1 MHRTNPRGPAREPGD
16 RQADERGPASQAG
29 ARPHD
34 PDAVA
39 VVGMALRVPGSEG
52 PDAFWAHLAGGVES
66 VTRFDAEELRA
77 AGIPDSALAD
87 PHYVRAKPVLEDVAG
102 FDARFFGLTPRE
114 AQVRDPQH
122 RLFLESAYTALEH
135 AGYDPFHVPGVVGV
149 YGGGAPNLYR
159 EWNVA
164 AHPEASAFLG
174 EVGVMVANA
183 ADYLTTAVSHHLGLT
198 GPSVNVAT
206 ACSTSLVAVHTACR
220 ALRAGECDAAVAG
233 GVQVELP
240 RITGYHA
247 AEGGMF
253 SLTGRVRPFDADADG
268 TIFGTGVGTVVLKRY
283 ADAVR
288 DGDHVH
294 AVIRASA
301 INNDGNLKA
310 GFTAPSVEGQAR
322 LIRRVMRESGIDPAR
337 VGYVEAHGTGTR
349 VGDPIEVNALTRA
362 YRDLGHTGVADIPLG
377 SVKGNVGHLGPAAGV
392 VGLIKA
398 VLALGCGRIPPSIN
412 YRRPHPA
419 IDFESGPFRVNTAL
433 SDWPAHH
440 DVRLAAVSSFGV
452 GGTNAHVVVEQPPP
466 PPESRRPSSGRPAL
480 LTVSARTPAALAAA
494 TGRLADAL
502 EADPG
507 QDLHDVAATLSH
519 GRPHLRHRAAVVPGE
534 DGAAKALRAAPA
546 DTAPAP
552 ADGAPVALLFPG
564 QGSQHLGMGQRL
576 YEQES
581 VFREAVD
588 ECARLARPLLDADL
602 TEVMFAAD
610 EPGAAARLTRTALAQ
625 PALFTVEYAM
635 ARLLASWGL
644 RTGAM
649 AGHSVGEYVAAC
661 LAGVFSPADALRLVV
676 RRGALVQELPG
687 GSMLAVPLAA
697 EDLPRVEGAD
707 IAAYNGARLT
717 VVSGPDA
724 AVDAV
729 QAALAERGV
738 AGQRLHTSHA
748 FHSAMM
754 EPACE
759 PFAAEVAKVQLHRP
773 TLPFLSNVTGTWI
786 TDEQALDPAY
796 WTRHLRAPVRFASAV
811 ALLLDDDELVFAEA
825 GPGQVLTGLTRAQAL
840 AAGQR
845 NRTVVPTMPSP
856 QGTEEGPRRLARAV
870 GTLWAA
876 GAEIDWDAYRGGEW
890 HRVPLPTY
898 PFQRTEHWLDPGGKP
913 ATPAAAD
920 AQPPEPD
927 EGRRPIERALF
938 RPAWREE
945 SDPAPATASLARTWL
960 VFRRGEGLDET
971 VSALRRAGGQ
981 VVTVE
986 PGESFGRLTGSR
998 YLVRPGAREDY
1009 DALADALAADG
1020 LTPQRVLHGWL
1031 FGPPDETCRTD
1042 GVGGWLDLGFFSVL
1056 FLAQAYAERTT
1067 ALAPG
1072 MRWDVAGSRLR
1083 AVTGAEPVE
1092 PARAAVTGV
1101 CDVLAKE
1108 LPDIAVRCLD
1118 LAEQRHTAGLLEE
1131 LARPGGTAPAFAA
1144 CGDRWIALRGRRR
1157 WLLSYTSVPEPRVH
1171 GAAGPLR
1178 ERGTY
1183 LITGGLGGIGLT
1195 VAEGLAKAVR
1205 ARLVLTS
1212 RSAFPP
1218 REEWDEIAAASS
1230 ATAASSDGDGERG
1243 AGTAPGVRETVRLLR
1258 RVEGYGAEVL
1268 VCRADVTD
1276 EPAMRAVV
1284 EQAQDAFGTL
1294 DGVFHTA
1301 GVPGGGLLALKSRAE
1316 AERVMAAKVRGTLVL
1331 DRLLGERVE
1340 LMVLFS
1346 SITSV
1351 AGNLGQ
1357 TDYAAANAFMDAY
1370 AHARAAEGPGFTV
1383 SVNWDAWAEIG
1394 MAAKADALAPAA
1406 FRALQAGDTTVEA
1419 GALAAAGG
1427 PVPAPGAAAG
1437 ASASAEP
1444 VPVPGTVPAPGPTSA
1459 PGAGSA
1465 SASAAAL
1472 ASASVPAAESGP
1484 VPEPRPGAAHGTVPL
1499 PGATSVP
1506 GSGPTPVPGAGSASA
1521 SKVAP
1526 GVAPVPAAELRPGA
1540 APGTVPVPGAA
1551 PDLGPF
1557 SAAGPGP
1564 TPDLGPTSA
1573 AGSGG
1578 QAGSGPQAG
1587 DPHGPGSGRESGTHP
1602 LLGRRVVTGSGGDAR
1617 IAYRTVVDGE
1627 SHWVS
1632 REHRVAGTPVWP
1644 ATAYLEMARAAGA
1657 EALAGDPVAPVP
1669 LVLSDVT
1676 FLSVLTLTGPTTL
1689 RTALDPERDG
1699 YRFTIASRRDG
1710 EEEWTE
1716 HATGHVRGAPKSP
1729 AHVHDLEVLR
1739 ECFPVV
1745 KPDTEPYE
1753 PEPGLID
1760 FGPRWTNIAEL
1771 RRDGSSA
1778 LARIEMPEPY
1788 LAELADYPLHPALF
1802 DAATSNAVYLPEL
1815 GPTGESYLPFTLSGV
1830 TLRGPLP
1837 PVVHVYTRRRGAH
1850 RTMVTFDLTLTD
1862 TEGREV
1868 VDVTGYTVRIWDP
1881 GAFRDSLATR
1891 VSTAP
1896 VPERTAAAVPA
1907 AEAPSVQ
1914 ALTGPQ
1920 AGPSAGPPAGSGIG
1934 GAFAIR
1940 PEEGLRAL
1948 WHILGDRLGPQIV
1961 VVPEGI
1967 GQRLRAVE
1975 ALTQNVIAQAGQAP
1989 EHAGEAAAP
1998 TAGTAG
2004 GAARSEADGAPASTH
2019 ARLAKLWSD
2028 ALGIDDIGMDDDFF
2042 ALGGNSLVGVQL
2054 AARVRREFDTEL
2066 PIATLI
2072 ENPTVRAI
2080 AGIITA

>member
-1 MHRTNPRGPAREPGD
+1 MHRTNPRGTAREPGD

-29 ARPHD
+29 TRPHD

-39 VVGMALRVPGSEG
+39 VVGMALRVPGSDG
-52 PDAFWAHLAGGVES
+52 PDVFWTNLAGGVES

-87 PHYVRAKPVLEDVAG
+87 PHYVRAKPVLDDVAG

-220 ALRAGECDAAVAG
+220 ALRTGECDAAVAG

-322 LIRRVMRESGIDPAR
+322 LIRRVMSESGIDPAR
-337 VGYVEAHGTGTR
+337 IGYVEAHGTGTR

-362 YRDLGHTGVADIPLG
+362 YRDLGHTGVADIPIG
-377 SVKGNVGHLGPAAGV
+377 SVKGNIGHLGPAAGV

-412 YRRPHPA
+412 HRRPHPA
-419 IDFESGPFRVNTAL
+419 IDFESGPFHVNTAL
-433 SDWPAHH
+433 TGWPAHH

-452 GGTNAHVVVEQPPP
+452 GGTNAHAVVEQPPP

-480 LTVSARTPAALAAA
+480 LTVSARTPDALAAA

-502 EADPG
+502 EADPRC
-507 QDLHDVAATLSH
+507 DLHDVAATLSR

-534 DGAAKALRAAPA
+534 DGAAKALRAAPTDA
-546 DTAPAP
+546 APAP

-588 ECARLARPLLDADL
+588 ACARLARPLLDADL

-610 EPGAAARLTRTALAQ
+610 EPAAAARLTRTALAQ

-644 RTGAM
+644 RASAM

-729 QAALAERGV
+729 EAALAERGV

-759 PFAAEVAKVQLHRP
+759 PFAAEVAKVELHRP

-796 WTRHLRAPVRFASAV
+796 WTRHLRAPVRFAPAV
-811 ALLLDDDELVFAEA
+811 ALLLDDDELLFAEA

-856 QGTEEGPRRLARAV
+856 QGTVEGPRRLARAT

-898 PFQRTEHWLDPGGKP
+898 PFQRTEHWLDPGEKP
-913 ATPAAAD
+913 AIPAAAD
-920 AQPPEPD
+920 ARPPEPD

-945 SDPAPATASLARTWL
+945 SAPAPATASLARTWL
-960 VFRRGEGLDET
+960 VFRRGEGLDEA

-986 PGESFGRLTGSR
+986 PGASFERLTGSR

-1020 LTPQRVLHGWL
+1020 LTPERVLHGWL
-1031 FGPPDETCRTD
+1031 FGPPDETYRTGD
-1042 GVGGWLDLGFFSVL
+1042 VGGWLDLGFFSVL

-1067 ALAPG
+1067 ALAP

-1131 LARPGGTAPAFAA
+1131 LARPGGAAPAFAA

-1157 WLLSYTSVPEPRVH
+1157 WLLSYTSVPEPRVR

-1218 REEWDEIAAASS
+1218 REEWDEIAASSS
-1230 ATAASSDGDGERG
+1230 ASAAFSDGDGERG
-1243 AGTAPGVRETVRLLR
+1243 AGTAPGVRETVRMLR

-1284 EQAQDAFGTL
+1284 EQAEDAFGTI

-1331 DRLLGERVE
+1331 DRLLGERAE

-1406 FRALQAGDTTVEA
+1406 FRALQAGDTTVRA
-1419 GALAAAGG
+1419 GALAA
-1427 PVPAPGAAAG
+1427 
-1437 ASASAEP
+1437 
-1444 VPVPGTVPAPGPTSA
+1444 
-1459 PGAGSA
+1459 GAGD
-1465 SASAAAL
+1465 
-1472 ASASVPAAESGP
+1472 
-1484 VPEPRPGAAHGTVPL
+1484 R
-1499 PGATSVP
+1499 P
-1506 GSGPTPVPGAGSASA
+1506 GSGPEAGD
-1521 SKVAP
+1521 
-1526 GVAPVPAAELRPGA
+1526 RR
-1540 APGTVPVPGAA
+1540 
-1551 PDLGPF
+1551 
-1557 SAAGPGP
+1557 
-1564 TPDLGPTSA
+1564 
-1573 AGSGG
+1573 
-1578 QAGSGPQAG
+1578 GSGPEAG
-1587 DPHGPGSGRESGTHP
+1587 DRRGSGPEAGDRRGSGPEAGDRSGPGSGLGSGTHP
-1602 LLGRRVVTGSGGDAR
+1602 LLGQRVVTGSGGDDR

-1669 LVLSDVT
+1669 LLLSDVT
-1676 FLSVLTLTGPTTL
+1676 FLSVLTLTAPTTL

-1699 YRFTIASRRDG
+1699 YRFTVASRRDD

-1716 HATGHVRGAPKSP
+1716 HATGHVRAAPKSP

-1778 LARIEMPEPY
+1778 LARIEMPEAY

-1815 GPTGESYLPFTLSGV
+1815 GPTGESYLPFTVSGV

-1862 TEGREV
+1862 AEGREV

-1891 VSTAP
+1891 ASTAP
-1896 VPERTAAAVPA
+1896 VPERAASAVPS
-1907 AEAPSVQ
+1907 AEAPPERAS
-1914 ALTGPQ
+1914 TGPQ
-1920 AGPSAGPPAGSGIG
+1920 AGPSAGSGIG

-1940 PEEGLRAL
+1940 PEEGIRAL

-1975 ALTQNVIAQAGQAP
+1975 ALTQNVIAHAGQAP
-1989 EHAGEAAAP
+1989 EHTGEPAAP
-1998 TAGTAG
+1998 AAG
-2004 GAARSEADGAPASTH
+2004 GAARSGADGAPASTH
-2019 ARLAKLWSD
+2019 ERLAKLWSD